1 MRSATRAG
9 VSASAGGLLVAVA
22 DTGSRTASLVVEP
35 PCFAIPGNCPSA
47 LRSRIHGSGTWPSV
61 TSVPLDIRI
70 AAGDLRLI
78 EDGLA
83 LGTMQSMRPHLGVTA
98 DTPVSRATR

>member
-22 DTGSRTASLVVEP
+22 NTCSRPASLVVDRP
-35 PCFAIPGNCPSA
+35 RLAIPGDCPSA
-47 LRSRIHGSGTWPSV
+47 LRFRIHGSGTWASI

-78 EDGLA
+78 EDGL
-83 LGTMQSMRPHLGVTA
+83 H
-98 DTPVSRATR
+98 RAQYNQ